1 MVVARAAR
9 LREVVRRHAVACFFA
24 LAYALSWADWL
35 PMALTGQRVGT
46 APGGPT
52 HFLGLLGPMMAAFI
66 IALITGGRTTA
77 RDLAARMIRIP
88 RSSPVWLAIAS
99 PTIFF
104 VAALVIGAIAGK
116 SPPRLDELGIFG
128 GLPRLGALG
137 VWLALVVWNGFG
149 EEVGWRGFALPHLQR
164 ARPPLLAATLLGV
177 AWAGWHLPL
186 FFVLD
191 TYRALGPAIL
201 PGFVLGI
208 VSGSIVLA
216 WLYNRSGRSIL
227 AVALWHG
234 SYNFFSG
241 TAAASGLVAAVV
253 STAVMLWAVLLV
265 VLELRARR
273 HDQPSIIGA
282 RSGLST

>member
-1 MVVARAAR
+1 M
-9 LREVVRRHAVACFFA
+9 
-24 LAYALSWADWL
+24 
-35 PMALTGQRVGT
+35 
-46 APGGPT
+46 
-52 HFLGLLGPMMAAFI
+52 
-66 IALITGGRTTA
+66 
-77 RDLAARMIRIP
+77 
-88 RSSPVWLAIAS
+88 
-99 PTIFF
+99 
-104 VAALVIGAIAGK
+104 
-116 SPPRLDELGIFG
+116 
-128 GLPRLGALG
+128 
-137 VWLALVVWNGFG
+137 
-149 EEVGWRGFALPHLQR
+149 
-164 ARPPLLAATLLGV
+164 
-177 AWAGWHLPL
+177 

-191 TYRALGPAIL
+191 TYRALGSAIL

-253 STAVMLWAVLLV
+253 STAVMLWAVVLV

-273 HDQPSIIGA
+273 HHQPSIIGA